1 MSLCLKYQ
9 GWIYFPDIERKEG
22 KQEGRAEEK
31 ERRAKEK
38 KKTKVINVLLLAIFS
53 SSLLFFYVGSWDF
66 MI

>member
-1 MSLCLKYQ
+1 MSFCLKYQ

-38 KKTKVINVLLLAIFS
+38 KKQKLLMYYCWQFS
-53 SSLLFFYVGSWDF
+53 LPHFCFS
-66 MI
+66 M